1 MMRRFTASIT
11 AATVAIAV
19 GLVIASVAGAARAAE
34 YENMQARASA
44 QNSVAATEAE
54 LAAYKQRLEEAYTQL
69 NLTYS
74 MLQSQDAQAA
84 AQSTSSDGTNVSA
97 AVSLGGGATNGGATN
112 VDAFASLT
120 AAPVALAVTP
130 SAQTVAPILNV
141 APRSTPPPLPTR
153 APTARPAA
161 TPQPAAVATRTPTG
175 LYCWYDHDGKY
186 VCEDHPQGQ

>member
-1 MMRRFTASIT
+1 MRRFTASIT

-54 LAAYKQRLEEAYTQL
+54 LAAYKERLQEAYVQL
-69 NLTYS
+69 NATYAL
-74 MLQSQDAQAA
+74 LQSQDAQAA
-84 AQSTSSDGTNVSA
+84 AQPASTDGANVSA
-97 AVSLGGGATNGGATN
+97 ALDLSGGATN
-112 VDAFASLT
+112 VDAYSSAT
-120 AAPVALAVTP
+120 TAPVALAITP
-130 SAQTVAPILNV
+130 SIQGVTSVAPITNV

-153 APTARPAA
+153 ATPANTPRPTA
-161 TPQPAAVATRTPTG
+161 TTVRTATG

>member
-34 YENMQARASA
+34 YESMQARASS

-54 LAAYKQRLEEAYTQL
+54 LAAYKQRLEEAYAQL

-84 AQSTSSDGTNVSA
+84 AQATGTDGTNAGA
-97 AVSLGGGATNGGATN
+97 ALYLGGGATNGGATN
-112 VDAFASLT
+112 VDASLT
-120 AAPVALAVTP
+120 AEPVALAVTP
-130 SAQTVAPILNV
+130 SAQSVTSV

-153 APTARPAA
+153 ATPANTPRPTAS
-161 TPQPAAVATRTPTG
+161 AVRTATG